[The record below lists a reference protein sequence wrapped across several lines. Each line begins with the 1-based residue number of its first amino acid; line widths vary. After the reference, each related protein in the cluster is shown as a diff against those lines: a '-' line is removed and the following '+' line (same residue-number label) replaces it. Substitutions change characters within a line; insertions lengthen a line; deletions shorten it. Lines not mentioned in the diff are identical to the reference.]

1 MTHKDKPAK
10 QHTAYLVHTDGRKE
24 EVKPKNGTDFSLEEL
39 QVYVGGYIQVINLG
53 RSEVMVINE
62 EGKLKN
68 LPTNGEASFIAHMRK
83 AIFTF
88 DRIVGNAVVCHK
100 SMVK

>member
-1 MTHKDKPAK
+1 MKKSYQPFLIKPDGEK
-10 QHTAYLVHTDGRKE
+10 Q
-24 EVKPKNGTDFSLEEL
+24 EVNPKNGTDFSLEEL
-39 QVYVGGYIQVINLG
+39 QGFVGGYIQVINLG

-62 EGKLKN
+62 EGKLNN